1 MLCRARSKGRVP
13 ERKQALNNAIQW
25 SDLATII
32 TVAGLVGAGIWR
44 AATMIGGLRQ
54 ELTQYKLEV
63 AEKYVSAQ
71 SMRDLEERLIKSI
84 ERLGDRLDRAFE
96 KHGG

>member
-1 MLCRARSKGRVP
+1 VP